1 MLVINRA
8 IRIPLDEFRFDFVRS
23 SGPGG
28 QNVNK
33 VNSKSVLTWKVL
45 ETESLPREVRNR
57 FAARYARRISQDGWL
72 IISSQRFRDR
82 GRNIDDCLDKLR
94 QMILEVAVPPK
105 PRKATRPTKA
115 SQQRR
120 LAEKQARSRRKS
132 LRRGP
137 VEE

>member
-1 MLVINRA
+1 
-8 IRIPLDEFRFDFVRS
+8 
-23 SGPGG
+23 
-28 QNVNK
+28 
-33 VNSKSVLTWKVL
+33 LTWKVL